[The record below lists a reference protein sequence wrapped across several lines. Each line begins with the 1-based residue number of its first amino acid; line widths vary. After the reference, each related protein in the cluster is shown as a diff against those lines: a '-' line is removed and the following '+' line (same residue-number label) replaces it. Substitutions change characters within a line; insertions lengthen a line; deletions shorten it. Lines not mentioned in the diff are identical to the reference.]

1 MTGFRQLAKG
11 AGGGTRAKLRTQRRH
26 ANEILAGTL
35 TNVATQLYEDIAI
48 GVFAFG
54 CKLAE
59 ERLAERYNT
68 KRHVIRDAFVHLEV
82 IGYVERIPNRGVFV
96 SEPSPKT
103 VREIYEVRAVL
114 EKHAARLTALPAPVK
129 ITERMLAIQERH
141 AHAFRSSDFRGVL
154 RLNSEFHQ
162 TQFSAC
168 RNETLVG
175 AIREFA
181 RSTHQITA
189 LKFGHE
195 TDMMKVIDQHHAIIR
210 ALQGACNDRLVD
222 AIEQHFNLR
231 RVEEYAA
238 LYKSR
243 HGCGGRSE
251 TVSREGAR
259 RSPPIPPA

>member
-1 MTGFRQLAKG
+1 M
-11 AGGGTRAKLRTQRRH
+11 RAARPLQSQNTQERH
-26 ANEILAGTL
+26 ADERLAGTL

-59 ERLAERYNT
+59 ERLAERYET

-103 VREIYEVRAVL
+103 VREVYEVRAVL
-114 EKHAARLTALPAPVK
+114 EKHAARHTALPAPVK
-129 ITERMLAIQERH
+129 TTDRMMAIQDQH
-141 AHAFRSSDFRGVL
+141 TKAFHNSDFRAVL
-154 RLNSEFHQ
+154 RLNSEFHR

-168 RNETLVG
+168 RNETLAG

-195 TDMMKVIDQHHAIIR
+195 ADMMKIIDQHFAIIR
-210 ALQGACNDRLVD
+210 AMQGNCNDRLVD
-222 AIEQHFNLR
+222 AIVEHFNLR

-238 LYKSR
+238 LYQSR
-243 HGCGGRSE
+243 HGNGGHSE
-251 TVSREGAR
+251 TVSREGER
-259 RSPPIPPA
+259 RSPPIPPE

>member
-1 MTGFRQLAKG
+1 M
-11 AGGGTRAKLRTQRRH
+11 AGKLTS
-26 ANEILAGTL
+26 
-35 TNVATQLYEDIAI
+35 VATQLYEDIAI

-54 CKLAE
+54 CKLTE
-59 ERLAERYNT
+59 ERLAERYKT
-68 KRHVIRDAFVHLEV
+68 KRHAIRDAFVHLEV

-96 SEPSPKT
+96 NEPSPKT
-103 VREIYEVRAVL
+103 VREVYEIRAVL
-114 EKHAARLTALPAPVK
+114 EKHAALLTELPAPVE
-129 ITERMLAIQERH
+129 ITDRMLVIQDRH
-141 AHAFRSSDFRGVL
+141 TEAFRNSDFRGVL

-162 TQFSAC
+162 TQFSVC

-210 ALQGACNDRLVD
+210 AMQGACNSALVD
-222 AIEQHFNLR
+222 AIMEHFNLR

-238 LYKSR
+238 LFRSR
-243 HGCGGRSE
+243 HGSDYPADP
-251 TVSREGAR
+251 VSREDER
-259 RSPPIPPA
+259 QSPPIPQA